1 MAQMAPSNRILPR
14 LTPKHSFHHYCRF
27 SPTVG
32 KRKAGLES
40 VGRAGKRFIAVSF
53 LAEAF
58 AKTDR
63 ARFKT
68 AIKSGFFHWHGH
80 CLSKQG

>member
-1 MAQMAPSNRILPR
+1 MAPPNRILPR
-14 LTPKHSFHHYCRF
+14 VRPKHSFHRNGRF
-27 SPTVG
+27 SPAEG
-32 KRKAGLES
+32 QRKAGLKP
-40 VGRAGKRFIAVSF
+40 VGGAGKRFIAVRS

-68 AIKSGFFHWHGH
+68 ALKSGFFHWHGH